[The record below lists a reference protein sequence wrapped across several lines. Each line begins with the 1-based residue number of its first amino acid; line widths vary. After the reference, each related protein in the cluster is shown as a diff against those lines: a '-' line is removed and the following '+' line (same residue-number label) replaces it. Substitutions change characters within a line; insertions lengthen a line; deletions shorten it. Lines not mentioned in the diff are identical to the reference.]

1 MDFSLVCDWHFIRGD
16 ETVAIHA
23 KGESSDRLHGL
34 VIASAVAN
42 VFVGFIGILKN
53 HFVTS
58 ANYPKNVQKSN
69 ELVL

>member
-1 MDFSLVCDWHFIRGD
+1 MEFSLVCDWHVFRGD

-23 KGESSDRLHGL
+23 KGGASDRLHGL

-42 VFVGFIGILKN
+42 VFVRFIGILKN

-58 ANYPKNVQKSN
+58 ANYPEKCLKKF
-69 ELVL
+69 